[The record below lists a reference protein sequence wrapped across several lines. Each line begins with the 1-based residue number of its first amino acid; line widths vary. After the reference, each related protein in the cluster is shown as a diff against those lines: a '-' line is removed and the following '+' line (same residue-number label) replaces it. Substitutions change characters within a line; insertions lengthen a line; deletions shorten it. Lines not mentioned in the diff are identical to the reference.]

1 MYNPICDNYVSKCNH
16 DLVYI
21 HTRQA
26 ETMSGCCGNR
36 PATFGI
42 PQNQKHHRFVSS
54 CQFYNKLQQ
63 TCQFHQ
69 VATSLLK
76 SGLLQFV
83 ICRLV
88 TTC

>member
-1 MYNPICDNYVSKCNH
+1 MYTAKNTT
-16 DLVYI
+16 DLLQVVKFI
-21 HTRQA
+21 GLLELVNKFQQA
-26 ETMSGCCGNR
+26 C
-36 PATFGI
+36 
-42 PQNQKHHRFVSS
+42 K
-54 CQFYNKLQQ
+54 
-63 TCQFHQ
+63 FHQ